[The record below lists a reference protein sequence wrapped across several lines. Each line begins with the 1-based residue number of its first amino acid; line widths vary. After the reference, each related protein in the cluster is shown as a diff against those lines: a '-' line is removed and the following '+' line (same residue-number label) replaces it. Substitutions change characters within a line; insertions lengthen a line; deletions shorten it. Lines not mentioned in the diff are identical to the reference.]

1 MRNKLIR
8 WIVINQHP
16 FTIVEEPSFIELV
29 HSLCPNAEL
38 FSADIIKR
46 KIMELYNGNISQI
59 QKFLQETPGK
69 LSFTMD
75 IWTSPSVKAFLAIT
89 THYIDK
95 NWKLQNILVDFIQI
109 FGSHSGEN
117 IKDAFVTGL
126 QNLSIQNKVIFL
138 FLFLLYFLLYI

>member
-1 MRNKLIR
+1 M
-8 WIVINQHP
+8 INQYP

-29 HSLCPNAEL
+29 HLLCPNAEL
-38 FSADIIKR
+38 FSADTIKR

-75 IWTSPSVKAFLAIT
+75 IWTSPSAKAFLAIT

-138 FLFLLYFLLYI
+138 FLFLLII

>member
-1 MRNKLIR
+1 
-8 WIVINQHP
+8 
-16 FTIVEEPSFIELV
+16 
-29 HSLCPNAEL
+29 
-38 FSADIIKR
+38 
-46 KIMELYNGNISQI
+46 MELYNGNIFQI

-75 IWTSPSVKAFLAIT
+75 IWTSPSAKAFLAIT
-89 THYIDK
+89 TYYIDK

-138 FLFLLYFLLYI
+138 FLFLLLI

>member
-1 MRNKLIR
+1 
-8 WIVINQHP
+8 VINQHP

-29 HSLCPNAEL
+29 HSLCLNAEL
-38 FSADIIKR
+38 FSADTIKR

-75 IWTSPSVKAFLAIT
+75 IWTSPSAKAFLAIT

>member
-1 MRNKLIR
+1 M
-8 WIVINQHP
+8 INQHP

-29 HSLCPNAEL
+29 HSLCSNAEL
-38 FSADIIKR
+38 FSADTIKR
-46 KIMELYNGNISQI
+46 KIMELYNDNISQI

-75 IWTSPSVKAFLAIT
+75 IWTSPSAKAFLAIT

-138 FLFLLYFLLYI
+138 FLFLLLI

>member
-1 MRNKLIR
+1 M
-8 WIVINQHP
+8 INQYP
-16 FTIVEEPSFIELV
+16 FIIVEEPNFIELV
-29 HSLCPNAEL
+29 YSLCPNTEL
-38 FSADIIKR
+38 FSADTVKR
-46 KIMELYNGNISQI
+46 KIMELYNANISQI

-75 IWTSPSVKAFLAIT
+75 IWTSPSAKAFLAIT

-138 FLFLLYFLLYI
+138 FLFLLLI

>member
-1 MRNKLIR
+1 MKNKLIR

-29 HSLCPNAEL
+29 HSLCPNAKL
-38 FSADIIKR
+38 FSADIVKR
-46 KIMELYNGNISQI
+46 KIMELYNANISQI

-75 IWTSPSVKAFLAIT
+75 IWTSPSAKAFLAIT

-138 FLFLLYFLLYI
+138 FLFLLLI

>member
-1 MRNKLIR
+1 
-8 WIVINQHP
+8 
-16 FTIVEEPSFIELV
+16 
-29 HSLCPNAEL
+29 
-38 FSADIIKR
+38 
-46 KIMELYNGNISQI
+46 MELYNGNIFQI

-75 IWTSPSVKAFLAIT
+75 IWTSPFAKAFLAIT
-89 THYIDK
+89 TYYIDK

-109 FGSHSGEN
+109 FGSHSGKN

-138 FLFLLYFLLYI
+138 FLLLLI

>member
-1 MRNKLIR
+1 MDCDQSASIYD
-8 WIVINQHP
+8 
-16 FTIVEEPSFIELV
+16 TIVEEPSFIELV
-29 HSLCPNAEL
+29 HSLYLNAEL
-38 FSADIIKR
+38 FSADTIKR

-75 IWTSPSVKAFLAIT
+75 IWISPSAKAFLAIT

-117 IKDAFVTGL
+117 IKMHL
-126 QNLSIQNKVIFL
+126 
-138 FLFLLYFLLYI
+138 

>member
-1 MRNKLIR
+1 
-8 WIVINQHP
+8 
-16 FTIVEEPSFIELV
+16 
-29 HSLCPNAEL
+29 
-38 FSADIIKR
+38 
-46 KIMELYNGNISQI
+46 MEFYNGNISQI

-69 LSFTMD
+69 LSFTMN
-75 IWTSPSVKAFLAIT
+75 IWISPSAKAFLAIT

-138 FLFLLYFLLYI
+138 FLFLLLI